1 MGKKSTCSFLGLLR
15 FKTKKK
21 ARSEE
26 EDYYTREDDDGLVKK
41 AYYKVWPSD
50 EDRVGWV
57 ADPEID
63 AKATAFLNCKRQ
75 LFRCVPP
82 DHTDADV
89 VSE

>member
-1 MGKKSTCSFLGLLR
+1 MGKKSVCSFLGLLR

-26 EDYYTREDDDGLVKK
+26 EDYYRREDDGLVKK

-63 AKATAFLNCKRQ
+63 AKATAFLHYKRQ
-75 LFRCVPP
+75 QFRCVPP
-82 DHTDADV
+82 DRTNADV
-89 VSE
+89 RE